1 MATASLVAIT
11 ALIFFVSV
19 KRKQKVNNM
28 TLHIYGWFAYLSAAA
43 TILTFITGILFFSIG
58 KPFGKI
64 NDISSV
70 FQVLFMIPL
79 AIILARTLP
88 ARYLTLGL
96 IAAIIGISGMILS
109 TIGQSLLVFGRIDF
123 QGSLKFFPAGGA
135 IGIWLI
141 FVCLLGTGSG
151 LLPPFFT
158 WIGILAG
165 IGYLVTVIGF
175 LRGGQQ
181 NMLFYIGAL
190 ILGISYP
197 IWAFWLGRLLFS
209 GAFAIGAG

>member
-1 MATASLVAIT
+1 
-11 ALIFFVSV
+11 
-19 KRKQKVNNM
+19 M

-96 IAAIIGISGMILS
+96 IAAIIGVSGMILS

-175 LRGGQQ
+175 PYSGNKLS
-181 NMLFYIGAL
+181 Y
-190 ILGISYP
+190 LGILARE
-197 IWAFWLGRLLFS
+197 IAFFWCFCNRRWLTKRYGTPPTSAPVTQAVSQPCR
-209 GAFAIGAG
+209 ARQRAQ

>member
-1 MATASLVAIT
+1 MRLD
-11 ALIFFVSV
+11 
-19 KRKQKVNNM
+19 
-28 TLHIYGWFAYLSAAA
+28 IYGWFAYLSAAA
-43 TILTFITGILFFSIG
+43 TIFTFVTGILFFSIG
-58 KPFGKI
+58 KQFGKI
-64 NDISSV
+64 NDISSI

-79 AIILARTLP
+79 AMILARTLP
-88 ARYLTLGL
+88 ARYLTWGL
-96 IAAIIGISGMILS
+96 IAAIIGVSGMILS
-109 TIGQSLLVFGRIDF
+109 AIGQSLLVFGRIDF
-123 QGSLKFFPAGGA
+123 QGSQKFFPAGGA

-141 FVCLLGTGSG
+141 LVCLLSAGSG

-175 LRGGQQ
+175 LWGGQQ
-181 NMLFYIGAL
+181 NILFYIGAL
-190 ILGISYP
+190 ILGICYP

>member
-1 MATASLVAIT
+1 
-11 ALIFFVSV
+11 
-19 KRKQKVNNM
+19 
-28 TLHIYGWFAYLSAAA
+28 
-43 TILTFITGILFFSIG
+43 
-58 KPFGKI
+58 
-64 NDISSV
+64 
-70 FQVLFMIPL
+70 MIPL

-96 IAAIIGISGMILS
+96 IAAIIGVSGMILS

-141 FVCLLGTGSG
+141 FICLLGTGSG

-175 LRGGQQ
+175 LWGGQQ

-209 GAFAIGAG
+209 GAFGIGAG